1 MLLTM
6 FPYGE
11 WDDRVDEYR
20 TRAYRYR
27 ALLEWAGKWTDGN
40 EQATLQEGFA
50 HTLED
55 TARAY
60 PDPISRKRST
70 SNRVTTSKRRS
81 TPGSTTI
88 GEGVSYSPRA
98 AGRRSSG
105 CRPSPTLASVLSS

>member
-1 MLLTM
+1 M
-6 FPYGE
+6 GR
-11 WDDRVDEYR
+11 DDRVDEYR

-60 PDPISRKRST
+60 PDLDLTQALHIEP
-70 SNRVTTSKRRS
+70 RVTTSKRRS

-88 GEGVSYSPRA
+88 GEGGRTPHGQREDVPRA
-98 AGRRSSG
+98 AGHRRRWRQYS
-105 CRPSPTLASVLSS
+105 RRDADD